1 MPFDPTV
8 YVEPSINPISD
19 DEWDFDFPLSDL
31 EMTPDEERLF
41 DFQINLETEI
51 MERVGGN
58 FVNVL
63 NLMDEL
69 SVVCTQ
75 RLMGIST
82 LQPRVRG

>member
-1 MPFDPTV
+1 
-8 YVEPSINPISD
+8 
-19 DEWDFDFPLSDL
+19 
-31 EMTPDEERLF
+31 MTPDEERLF